1 MLSVRG
7 WARLL
12 MGTIAVAVLGLA
24 ACEEDDALYGPLV
37 DTAPPVVS
45 ISDALA
51 TGDTLTTTVD
61 AEDFI
66 ALAFVVTEIRRT
78 DAFETVITAAGDT
91 LVLGQLIAVDTTR
104 FVGRTVQ
111 ATVSVTFYTG
121 FTNPT
126 NVQVRAV
133 AVDSQD
139 NEATASAVVTVPG
152 SEGGVLGAPTI
163 SIYSPLP
170 NSTVRDNT
178 LIRVGV
184 RASDPSGLQQLNVIL
199 TNPAAI
205 PPAIPAADTIRF
217 AVFRTDVD
225 TLLDFFIPQG
235 ALGTLTITAEAINL
249 NTLSAQ
255 AQISV
260 TVATEVPDDANP
272 PIVSMLVTGGTQR
285 RQDEPPRMEVDD
297 SLLFNVIALDQE
309 TAITRVGVTVIVRN
323 DTPTGA
329 VIDTIFVDSVMNPAI
344 SGTVPVTFG
353 MMPLDLPATV
363 FTEAD
368 VPDTLFFELT
378 GWAFDAGSP
387 TANCGATVDP
397 AGSEASLA
405 CTGTGPVHALGIQG
419 GFLERLIVAGRTVGI
434 PQGALIADAI
444 VDTLRELMLLSDF
457 NFGIVRPFD
466 LRNEVF
472 LDNVAVGSDPW
483 GVGID
488 LTEDRLLVGNSGGT
502 NISVVDL
509 GPRSPGTPAVGSE
522 IDRYQTQ
529 DLKVFQVDESYD
541 AIGRKIFPVTFYDY
555 SDRPQFLAQ
564 AANGFILFS
573 TVPALADNP
582 GSIREYDPVDRE
594 IRFFVGYAGR
604 SNPGNPQ
611 IQIINADSVFSI
623 NGARQFVVCDH
634 TRGNFA
640 NRSCITANDSLSD
653 ATLQVAAK
661 IAAENWDVEIF
672 TDLNIGSIGLTDTT
686 LVAASGDR
694 QFIAFGEGDTPGRA
708 GRVMLY
714 RSADGSISNGL
725 QVTDL
730 VGNAEEKV
738 FGIAMNRDGSLGVVR
753 GTMAYFFGPDP
764 SGQNVLR
771 MLGTNSRINPNGA
784 GAALHPDNDITA
796 APPVGDDPSRRL
808 TFLGSGDARVE
819 IVDAFHYE
827 TPRGNLLIRDPI
839 LGPLRISRRLPP
851 DPAGVILKL
860 YGITENGVVVIPVK
874 DTDIIPF

>member
-12 MGTIAVAVLGLA
+12 MGTMAVAVLGLA
-24 ACEEDDALYGPLV
+24 ACEEDDAVYGPLV

-45 ISDALA
+45 ITNAQTA
-51 TGDTLTTTVD
+51 GDTLVTTVD

-66 ALAFVVTEIRRT
+66 ALAYVVTELRRT
-78 DAFETVITAAGDT
+78 DQFETVITAEGDT
-91 LVLGQLIAVDTTR
+91 IVLGRLIAVDTTR

-121 FTNPT
+121 LTQPT
-126 NVQVRAV
+126 DIEIRAV

-139 NEATASAVVTVPG
+139 NEASTSAVVTVGGGPG
-152 SEGGVLGAPTI
+152 GPLGAPTI
-163 SIYSPLP
+163 AIYSPLP

-178 LIRVGV
+178 LIRVGI
-184 RASDPSGLQQLNVIL
+184 RASDESGLQQLNVVL
-199 TNPAAI
+199 TNPAAS

-249 NTLSAQ
+249 NTLSAL
-255 AQISV
+255 AQIDV
-260 TVATEVPDDANP
+260 TVSTEVPDDANP

-285 RQDEPPRMEVDD
+285 RQDEPMRMEVDD
-297 SLLFNVIALDQE
+297 SLLFNIVALDQE
-309 TAITRVGVTVIVRN
+309 TAITRVGVTIIVRN
-323 DTPTGA
+323 NKSTGT
-329 VIDTIFVDSVMNPAI
+329 VIDTVFVDSVMNPAI

-353 MMPLDLPATV
+353 MMPLDLPASV

-378 GWAFDAGSP
+378 GWAFDAAP

-397 AGSEASLA
+397 LGSDASLQ

-434 PQGALIADAI
+434 PQGALIADAV
-444 VDTLRELMLLSDF
+444 VDTIRELMLLSDF

-466 LRNEVF
+466 LRNEIF
-472 LDNVAVGSDPW
+472 LDNIPVGSDPW

-488 LTEDRLLVGNSGGT
+488 LSEDRLLVGNSGGT

-509 GPRSPGTPAVGSE
+509 GPRSPGSPVPGNE

-529 DLKVFQVDESYD
+529 DLKVFKVDEAYD
-541 AIGRKIFPVTFYDY
+541 AIGRRIFPVEYFDY

-564 AANGFILFS
+564 AANTYILFS
-573 TVPALADNP
+573 TVPAMDNLP
-582 GSIREYDPVDRE
+582 GTIREYDPTQRE

-604 SNPGNPQ
+604 ANPGNPQ

-640 NRSCITANDSLSD
+640 NRSCIIASDSLSD
-653 ATLQVAAK
+653 ATWQVFAK
-661 IAAENWDVEIF
+661 VLGDGWDVEIF
-672 TDLNIGSIGLTDTT
+672 TDLDIESIGLTDTT

-694 QFIAFGEGDTPGRA
+694 EYISFGEGDTPGRA
-708 GRVMLY
+708 GRIMLY

-738 FGIAMNRDGSLGVVR
+738 FGLAMNLDGSLGVVR
-753 GTMAYFFGPDP
+753 GTMAYFYGPDP
-764 SGQNVLR
+764 SGVNVLR
-771 MLGTNSRINPNGA
+771 MLGTNDRINPDGA

-796 APPVGDDPSRRL
+796 APPAGDDPSRRL
-808 TFLGSGDARVE
+808 TFLGSGDARIE

-827 TPRGNLLIRDPI
+827 APRGSLLIRDPI
-839 LGPLRISRRLPP
+839 LGPLRISRRLAP
-851 DPAGVILKL
+851 DPPGVILKL
-860 YGITENGVVVIPVK
+860 YGITEHGVVVIPVK

>member
-1 MLSVRG
+1 
-7 WARLL
+7 
-12 MGTIAVAVLGLA
+12 VAVLGLA

-45 ISDALA
+45 ITNAQSA
-51 TGDTLTTTVD
+51 GDTLITTVD

-66 ALAFVVTEIRRT
+66 ALAFVVTELRRT
-78 DAFETVITAAGDT
+78 DQFETVITATGDT
-91 LVLGQLIAVDTTR
+91 IVLGRLIAVDTTR

-111 ATVSVTFYTG
+111 ASVTVTFFTG
-121 FTNPT
+121 LTNPT
-126 NVQVRAV
+126 NVEIRAV
-133 AVDSQD
+133 AVDSQE
-139 NEATASAVVTVPG
+139 NEATASAVVTVGGGPG
-152 SEGGVLGAPTI
+152 GPLGAPTI

-178 LIRVGV
+178 LIRVGI
-184 RASDPSGLQQLNVIL
+184 RASDESGLQQLNVVL
-199 TNPAAI
+199 TNPAAN

-249 NTLSAQ
+249 NTLSAL

-297 SLLFNVIALDQE
+297 SLLFNIVALDQE
-309 TAITRVGVTVIVRN
+309 TAITRVGVTVVVRN
-323 DTPTGA
+323 DKTTGT
-329 VIDTIFVDSVMNPAI
+329 VIDTIFMDSVMNPAI
-344 SGTVPVTFG
+344 SGTVPVTFA

-378 GWAFDAGSP
+378 GWAFDAAP

-397 AGSEASLA
+397 VGSVASLA
-405 CTGTGPVHALGIQG
+405 CSGTGPVHASGIQG

-434 PQGALIADAI
+434 PQGALIADAV

-466 LRNEVF
+466 LRNEIF
-472 LDNVAVGSDPW
+472 LDNVPVGSDPW

-509 GPRSPGTPAVGSE
+509 GPRSPGSPAVGTE

-529 DLKVFQVDESYD
+529 DLKVYQVDEAFD
-541 AIGRKIFPVTFYDY
+541 ARGDKIFPVIHFDY

-573 TVPALADNP
+573 TVPALPNLE
-582 GSIREYDPVDRE
+582 GTIREFDPVQRE
-594 IRFFVGYAGR
+594 IRFFIGYADTDARIGT
-604 SNPGNPQ
+604 PQ
-611 IQIINADSVFSI
+611 IQITNADSVFAI

-640 NRSCITANDSLSD
+640 NRSCIIANDSLED
-653 ATLQVAAK
+653 ATIQVAAK

-672 TDLNIGSIGLTDTT
+672 SNLDIGSIGLTDTT

-694 QFIAFGEGDTPGRA
+694 QFIALGEGDTPGRA
-708 GRVMLY
+708 GRVFLY
-714 RSADGSISNGL
+714 RSVDGSLTNGRM
-725 QVTDL
+725 VDDL
-730 VGNAEEKV
+730 TGNAEEKV
-738 FGIAMNRDGSLGVVR
+738 FGLALNRDGSVGVVR
-753 GTMAYFFGPDP
+753 GTMAFFFGADP
-764 SGQNVLR
+764 SGVNVLR
-771 MLGTNSRINPNGA
+771 MLGSNDRINPVGA
-784 GAALHPDNDITA
+784 GASLHPDNDITA
-796 APPVGDDPSRRL
+796 SPPAGDDPSRRL
-808 TFLGSGDARVE
+808 TFLGSGDARIE

-827 TPRGNLLIRDPI
+827 VPRGALIIRDPI

-851 DPAGVILKL
+851 DPPGVILKL

>member
-12 MGTIAVAVLGLA
+12 MGTMAVTVIGLA
-24 ACEEDDALYGPLV
+24 ACQEDDALYGPLV

-45 ISDALA
+45 ITDAQTA
-51 TGDTLTTTVD
+51 GDTLTTTVD

-78 DAFETVITAAGDT
+78 DQFETVITEAGDT
-91 LVLGQLIAVDTTR
+91 IVLGRLIAVDTTR

-111 ATVSVTFYTG
+111 ATVSVTFFTG
-121 FTNPT
+121 FTTPT
-126 NVQVRAV
+126 NVQIRAI

-139 NEATASAVVTVPG
+139 NEATASAVVTVAG
-152 SEGGVLGAPTI
+152 TTGGPLGAPTI

-184 RASDPSGLQQLNVIL
+184 RATDPSGLQQLNVVL
-199 TNPAAI
+199 TNPAAS

-260 TVATEVPDDANP
+260 TVATEVPDDTNP

-285 RQDEPPRMEVDD
+285 RTDEPPRMEVDD
-297 SLLFNVIALDQE
+297 SLLFNITALDQE

-323 DTPTGA
+323 DKTTGT
-329 VIDTIFVDSVMNPAI
+329 VIDTIFMDSVMSPAI
-344 SGTVPVTFG
+344 SGTVPVNFG

-368 VPDTLFFELT
+368 VPDTLFFQLT
-378 GWAFDAGSP
+378 GWAFDAATP

-397 AGSEASLA
+397 EGSVASLA
-405 CTGTGPVHALGIQG
+405 CSGGGPVHALGVQG

-434 PQGALIADAI
+434 PQGALIADAV
-444 VDTLRELMLLSDF
+444 VDTIRELMLLSDF

-472 LDNVAVGSDPW
+472 LDNVPVGSDPW

-509 GPRSPGTPAVGSE
+509 GPRSPGAPAVGNE
-522 IDRYQTQ
+522 IDRFQTQ
-529 DLKVFQVDESYD
+529 DIKVFRVEEKPD
-541 AIGRKIFPVTFYDY
+541 ALFVKIFPVTPFDY

-573 TVPALADNP
+573 TVPAKAGLA
-582 GSIREYDPVDRE
+582 GTIREYDPIDRE
-594 IRFFVGYAGR
+594 IRFFVDYADR
-604 SNPGNPQ
+604 ASFANPQ
-611 IQIINADSVFSI
+611 IQIINADSVLEI
-623 NGARQFVVCDH
+623 NGARQFAVCDH
-634 TRGNFA
+634 TRGNFG
-640 NRSCITANDSLSD
+640 NPSCIIANDSLAD

-661 IAAENWDVEIF
+661 ILSDGWDVEIF
-672 TDLNIGSIGLTDTT
+672 SNLDIGSIALTDTT

-694 QFIAFGEGDTPGRA
+694 EYIAFGEGDTPGRA

-714 RSADGSISNGL
+714 RSADESLSNGL

-730 VGNAEEKV
+730 TGNAEEKV
-738 FGIAMNRDGSLGVVR
+738 FGLALNLDGSVGVVR

-764 SGQNVLR
+764 SGINVLR
-771 MLGTNSRINPNGA
+771 MLGTNDRINPDGA

-796 APPVGDDPSRRL
+796 APPAGNDPSRRL

-827 TPRGNLLIRDPI
+827 VPRGNLLIRDPI

-860 YGITENGVVVIPVK
+860 YGITANGVVVIPVK

>member
-12 MGTIAVAVLGLA
+12 MGTMAVAVLGLA
-24 ACEEDDALYGPLV
+24 ACEEDDAVYGPLV

-45 ISDALA
+45 ITNAQTA
-51 TGDTLTTTVD
+51 GDTLTTTVD

-66 ALAFVVTEIRRT
+66 ALAFVVTELRRT
-78 DAFETVITAAGDT
+78 DQFETVITAAGDT
-91 LVLGQLIAVDTTR
+91 IVLGRLIAVDTTR
-104 FVGRTVQ
+104 FAGRTVQ
-111 ATVSVTFYTG
+111 ASVSVTFFTG
-121 FTNPT
+121 LTNPT
-126 NVQVRAV
+126 DVQIRAI

-139 NEATASAVVTVPG
+139 NEASATAVVTVGGGPG
-152 SEGGVLGAPTI
+152 GPLGAPTI

-178 LIRVGV
+178 LIRVGI
-184 RASDPSGLQQLNVIL
+184 RASDESGLQQLNVVL
-199 TNPAAI
+199 TNPAAN

-249 NTLSAQ
+249 NTLSAL

-272 PIVSMLVTGGTQR
+272 PIVSMLVTGGTER

-297 SLLFNVIALDQE
+297 SLLFNIVALDQE
-309 TAITRVGVTVIVRN
+309 TAITRVGVTVVVRN
-323 DTPTGA
+323 NKTTGT
-329 VIDTIFVDSVMNPAI
+329 VIDTIFMDSVMNPAI

-378 GWAFDAGSP
+378 GWAFDAAP

-397 AGSEASLA
+397 EGSVASLA
-405 CTGTGPVHALGIQG
+405 CSGTGPVHASGIQG

-434 PQGALIADAI
+434 PQGALIADAV

-466 LRNEVF
+466 LRNELF
-472 LDNVAVGSDPW
+472 LDNVPVGSDPW

-509 GPRSPGTPAVGSE
+509 GPRSPGSPAVGNE
-522 IDRYQTQ
+522 VDRYQTQ
-529 DLKVFQVDESYD
+529 DLKVYQVDEAFD
-541 AIGRKIFPVTFYDY
+541 AIGRKIFPVTFFDY

-564 AANGFILFS
+564 AASGFILFS
-573 TVPALADNP
+573 TVPAEANLP
-582 GSIREYDPVDRE
+582 GTIREYDPVDRE

-604 SNPGNPQ
+604 ANPGNPQ
-611 IQIINADSVFSI
+611 IQIINADSVFAI
-623 NGARQFVVCDH
+623 NGARQFIVCDH
-634 TRGNFA
+634 TRGNFGNA
-640 NRSCITANDSLSD
+640 SCIIASDSLSD
-653 ATLQVAAK
+653 ATIQVAAK
-661 IAAENWDVEIF
+661 IAGDGWDVEIF
-672 TDLNIGSIGLTDTT
+672 TDLDIGSIGLTDTT

-694 QFIAFGEGDTPGRA
+694 EFIAFGEGDTPGRA

-738 FGIAMNRDGSLGVVR
+738 FGLAMNLDGSLGVVR

-764 SGQNVLR
+764 SGVNVLR
-771 MLGTNSRINPNGA
+771 MLGTNDRINPVGA

-796 APPVGDDPSRRL
+796 SPPAGDDPSRRL
-808 TFLGSGDARVE
+808 TFLGSGDARIE

-827 TPRGNLLIRDPI
+827 APRGALIIRDPI
-839 LGPLRISRRLPP
+839 LGPLRISRSLPP
-851 DPAGVILKL
+851 DPPGVILKL

>member
-1 MLSVRG
+1 M
-7 WARLL
+7 
-12 MGTIAVAVLGLA
+12 AVAVLGLA
-24 ACEEDDALYGPLV
+24 ACEEDDAVYGPLV

-45 ISDALA
+45 ITNAQTA
-51 TGDTLTTTVD
+51 GDTLTTTVD

-66 ALAFVVTEIRRT
+66 ALAFVVTELRRT
-78 DAFETVITAAGDT
+78 DQFETVITAAGDT
-91 LVLGQLIAVDTTR
+91 IVLGRLIAVDTTR
-104 FVGRTVQ
+104 FAGRTVQ
-111 ATVSVTFYTG
+111 ASVSVTFFTG
-121 FTNPT
+121 LTNPT
-126 NVQVRAV
+126 DVQIRAI

-139 NEATASAVVTVPG
+139 NEASATAVVTVGGGPG
-152 SEGGVLGAPTI
+152 GPLGAPTI

-178 LIRVGV
+178 LIRVGI
-184 RASDPSGLQQLNVIL
+184 RASDESGLQQLNVVL
-199 TNPAAI
+199 TNPAAN

-249 NTLSAQ
+249 NTLSAL

-272 PIVSMLVTGGTQR
+272 PIVSMLVTGGTER

-297 SLLFNVIALDQE
+297 SLLFNIVALDQE
-309 TAITRVGVTVIVRN
+309 TAITRVGVTVVVRN
-323 DTPTGA
+323 NKTTGT
-329 VIDTIFVDSVMNPAI
+329 VIDTIFMDSVMNPAI

-378 GWAFDAGSP
+378 GWAFDAAP

-397 AGSEASLA
+397 EGSVASLA
-405 CTGTGPVHALGIQG
+405 CSGTGPVHASGIQG

-434 PQGALIADAI
+434 PQGALIADAV

-466 LRNEVF
+466 LRNELF
-472 LDNVAVGSDPW
+472 LDNVPVGSDPW

-509 GPRSPGTPAVGSE
+509 GPRSPGSPAVGNE
-522 IDRYQTQ
+522 VDRYQTQ
-529 DLKVFQVDESYD
+529 DLKVYQVDEAFD
-541 AIGRKIFPVTFYDY
+541 AIGRKIFPVTFFDY

-564 AANGFILFS
+564 AASGFILFS
-573 TVPALADNP
+573 TVPAEANLP
-582 GSIREYDPVDRE
+582 GTIREYDPVDRE

-604 SNPGNPQ
+604 ANPGNPQ
-611 IQIINADSVFSI
+611 IQIINADSVFAI
-623 NGARQFVVCDH
+623 NGARQFIVCDH
-634 TRGNFA
+634 TRGNFGNA
-640 NRSCITANDSLSD
+640 SCIIASDSLSD
-653 ATLQVAAK
+653 ATIQVAAK
-661 IAAENWDVEIF
+661 IAGDGWDVEIF
-672 TDLNIGSIGLTDTT
+672 TDLDIGSIGLTDTT

-694 QFIAFGEGDTPGRA
+694 EFIAFGEGDTPGRA

-738 FGIAMNRDGSLGVVR
+738 FGLAMNLDGSLGVVR

-764 SGQNVLR
+764 SGVNVLR
-771 MLGTNSRINPNGA
+771 MLGTNDRINPVGA

-796 APPVGDDPSRRL
+796 SPPAGDDPSRRL
-808 TFLGSGDARVE
+808 TFLGSGDARIE

-827 TPRGNLLIRDPI
+827 APRGALIIRDPI
-839 LGPLRISRRLPP
+839 LGPLRISRSLPP
-851 DPAGVILKL
+851 DPPGVILKL

>member
-12 MGTIAVAVLGLA
+12 MGTMAVTVLGLA

-37 DTAPPVVS
+37 DTAAPVVS
-45 ISDALA
+45 ISDAQTA
-51 TGDTLTTTVD
+51 GDTLTTTVD

-66 ALAFVVTEIRRT
+66 ALALVVTEIRRT
-78 DAFETVITAAGDT
+78 DAFQIVITEAGDT
-91 LVLGQLIAVDTTR
+91 IRLGQLIAVDTTR

-111 ATVSVTFYTG
+111 ATVSVTFFTG
-121 FTNPT
+121 FTTPT
-126 NVQVRAV
+126 NVQIRAI

-139 NEATASAVVTVPG
+139 NEAIATAIVTVAG
-152 SEGGVLGAPTI
+152 TTGGPLGAPTI

-178 LIRVGV
+178 LIRVGI
-184 RASDPSGLQQLNVIL
+184 RATDPSGLQQINVVL
-199 TNPAAI
+199 TNPAAS
-205 PPAIPAADTIRF
+205 PPAVPAADTIRF

-260 TVATEVPDDANP
+260 TVATEVPDDTNP

-285 RQDEPPRMEVDD
+285 RTDEPPRMEVDD
-297 SLLFNVIALDQE
+297 SLLFNITALDQE

-323 DTPTGA
+323 DKTTGS
-329 VIDTIFVDSVMNPAI
+329 VIDTIFMDSVMNPAI
-344 SGTVPVTFG
+344 SGTVPLTFG

-368 VPDTLFFELT
+368 VPDTLFFQLT
-378 GWAFDAGSP
+378 GWAFDAATP

-397 AGSEASLA
+397 EGSEASLT
-405 CTGTGPVHALGIQG
+405 CSGTGPVHAQGIQG

-434 PQGALIADAI
+434 PQGALIADAV
-444 VDTLRELMLLSDF
+444 VDTIRELMLLSDF

-472 LDNVAVGSDPW
+472 LDNVPVGSAPW

-488 LTEDRLLVGNSGGT
+488 LTEDRLFVGNSGGT

-509 GPRSPGTPAVGSE
+509 GPRTPGSPAVGTE
-522 IDRYQTQ
+522 IDRFQTQ
-529 DLKVFQVDESYD
+529 DLKVFQVDETFD
-541 AIGRKIFPVTFYDY
+541 VRGDKIFPVTFFDY

-573 TVPALADNP
+573 TVPASPNLE
-582 GSIREYDPVDRE
+582 GTIREFDPVQRE
-594 IRFFVGYAGR
+594 IRFFIGYADTDAR
-604 SNPGNPQ
+604 IGNPQ
-611 IQIINADSVFSI
+611 IQITNADSVFSI

-640 NRSCITANDSLSD
+640 NRSCIIANDSLSD
-653 ATLQVAAK
+653 ATIQVAAK
-661 IAAENWDVEIF
+661 IAAENWDVEIYSNL
-672 TDLNIGSIGLTDTT
+672 DIGTIGLTDTT

-694 QFIAFGEGDTPGRA
+694 QFVTFGEGDTPGRA
-708 GRVMLY
+708 GRVFLY
-714 RSADGSISNGL
+714 RSVDGSLSNDL

-730 VGNAEEKV
+730 TGNAEEKV
-738 FGIAMNRDGSLGVVR
+738 FGLSLNLDGSKGVVR
-753 GTMAYFFGPDP
+753 GTKAFFFGPDP
-764 SGQNVLR
+764 SGINALR
-771 MLGTNSRINPNGA
+771 MLGTNDNINPDGA
-784 GAALHPDNDITA
+784 GAALHPDNDIADQCATCF
-796 APPVGDDPSRRL
+796 PEHRL
-808 TFLGSGDARVE
+808 TFLGSGDARIEV
-819 IVDAFHYE
+819 VDSWHYSIS
-827 TPRGNLLIRDPI
+827 RGQVIIRDPI
-839 LGPLRISRRLPP
+839 IGPLRISRRLPP

>member
-12 MGTIAVAVLGLA
+12 MGTMAVTVLGLA
-24 ACEEDDALYGPLV
+24 ACEEDDSLYGPLV

-45 ISDALA
+45 ISGAQTA
-51 TGDTLTTTVD
+51 GDTLTTTVD

-66 ALAFVVTEIRRT
+66 ALAFVVTELRRT
-78 DAFETVITAAGDT
+78 DQFETVITAEGDT
-91 LVLGQLIAVDTTR
+91 VVLGRLIAVDTTR
-104 FVGRTVQ
+104 FAGRTVQ
-111 ATVSVTFYTG
+111 ATVSTTFYTG

-126 NVQVRAV
+126 NVQIRAI
-133 AVDSQD
+133 AVDSQE
-139 NEATASAVVTVPG
+139 NEATASAVVTVGGGPG
-152 SEGGVLGAPTI
+152 GPIGAPTI

-184 RASDPSGLQQLNVIL
+184 RASDISGLQQLNVVL
-199 TNPAAI
+199 TNPAAS

-225 TLLDFFIPQG
+225 TLLDFFIPEG

-249 NTLSAQ
+249 NTLSSL
-255 AQISV
+255 AQIEV
-260 TVATEVPDDANP
+260 TVATEAPDDTNP

-297 SLLFNVIALDQE
+297 SLLFNIVALDQE
-309 TAITRVGVTVIVRN
+309 TAITRVGVTIVVRN
-323 DTPTGA
+323 NKTTGT
-329 VIDTIFVDSVMNPAI
+329 VIDTLFVDSVMSTAI
-344 SGTVPVTFG
+344 SGTVPVAFG
-353 MMPLDLPATV
+353 VRPLDLPAAV

-368 VPDTLFFELT
+368 IPDTLFFELT
-378 GWAFDAGSP
+378 GWAFDAATPS
-387 TANCGATVDP
+387 NCGATVDP
-397 AGSEASLA
+397 EGSEASLA
-405 CTGTGPVHALGIQG
+405 CTGTGPVHAAGIQG
-419 GFLERLIVAGRTVGI
+419 GFLERLIVAGRTIGI
-434 PQGALIADAI
+434 AQGALIADAV
-444 VDTLRELMLLSDF
+444 VDTIRELMLLSDF
-457 NFGIVRPFD
+457 NFGVVRPFD

-472 LDNVAVGSDPW
+472 LDNVPVGSDPW

-488 LTEDRLLVGNSGGT
+488 LTEDLLLVGNSGGT

-509 GPRSPGTPAVGSE
+509 GPRSPGSPAVGNE

-529 DLKVFQVDESYD
+529 DLKVFQVDEAYD

-564 AANGFILFS
+564 AANNYILYS
-573 TVPALADNP
+573 TVPARADLA
-582 GSIREYDPVDRE
+582 GTIREYDPVDRE

-604 SNPGNPQ
+604 ENPGNPQ

-640 NRSCITANDSLSD
+640 NASCIIASDSLSD
-653 ATLQVAAK
+653 ATIQVAAK

-672 TDLNIGSIGLTDTT
+672 TDLDIGSIALTDTT

-694 QFIAFGEGDTPGRA
+694 EYIAFGEGDTPGRA

-730 VGNAEEKV
+730 TGNAEEKV
-738 FGIAMNRDGSLGVVR
+738 FGLALNNDGSLGVVR

-764 SGQNVLR
+764 SGVNVLR
-771 MLGTNSRINPNGA
+771 MLGTNDRINPDGA

-796 APPVGDDPSRRL
+796 SPPEGDDPSRRL

-819 IVDAFHYE
+819 IVDAHFYE
-827 TPRGNLLIRDPI
+827 VPRGNLLIRDPI

-851 DPAGVILKL
+851 DPAEVILKL

>member
-1 MLSVRG
+1 M
-7 WARLL
+7 
-12 MGTIAVAVLGLA
+12 AVAVLGLA
-24 ACEEDDALYGPLV
+24 ACEEDDSLYGPLV

-45 ISDALA
+45 ISGAETA
-51 TGDTLTTTVD
+51 ADTLITTVD

-66 ALAFVVTEIRRT
+66 ALAFVVTELRRT
-78 DAFETVITAAGDT
+78 DQFETVITAEGDT
-91 LVLGQLIAVDTTR
+91 IVLGRLIAVDTTR

-111 ATVSVTFYTG
+111 ATVSTTFYTG

-126 NVQVRAV
+126 NVQIRAV

-139 NEATASAVVTVPG
+139 NEATASAVVTVGGGPG
-152 SEGGVLGAPTI
+152 GPTGAPTI

-178 LIRVGV
+178 LIRVGI
-184 RASDPSGLQQLNVIL
+184 RASDPSGLQQLNVVL
-199 TNPAAI
+199 TNPAAT

-225 TLLDFFIPQG
+225 TLLDFFIPEG

-249 NTLSAQ
+249 NTLSAL
-255 AQISV
+255 AQIEV
-260 TVATEVPDDANP
+260 TVATEAPDDTNP

-297 SLLFNVIALDQE
+297 SLLFNIVALDQE
-309 TAITRVGVTVIVRN
+309 TAITRVGVTMIVRN
-323 DTPTGA
+323 DRTSGT
-329 VIDTIFVDSVMNPAI
+329 VIDTIFVDSVMSTAI
-344 SGTVPVTFG
+344 SGTVPVAFALR
-353 MMPLDLPATV
+353 PLDLPAAV

-368 VPDTLFFELT
+368 IPDTLFFELT
-378 GWAFDAGSP
+378 GWAFDAATP
-387 TANCGATVDP
+387 PNCGATVDP
-397 AGSEASLA
+397 EGSEASLT
-405 CTGTGPVHALGIQG
+405 CTGTGPVHAAGIQG
-419 GFLERLIVAGRTVGI
+419 GFLERLIVAGRTIGI
-434 PQGALIADAI
+434 AQGALIADAV
-444 VDTLRELMLLSDF
+444 VDTIRELMLLSDF
-457 NFGIVRPFD
+457 NFGVVRPFD

-472 LDNVAVGSDPW
+472 LDNVPVGSDPW

-488 LTEDRLLVGNSGGT
+488 LTEDLLLVGNSGGT

-509 GPRSPGTPAVGSE
+509 GPRSPGSPAVGNE

-529 DLKVFQVDESYD
+529 DLKVFQVDEAYD
-541 AIGRKIFPVTFYDY
+541 AIGRKIFPVSFYDY

-564 AANGFILFS
+564 AANNYILFS
-573 TVPALADNP
+573 TVPAMADLP
-582 GSIREYDPVDRE
+582 GTIREYDPTDRE

-604 SNPGNPQ
+604 ENPGNPQ

-640 NRSCITANDSLSD
+640 NRSCIIASDSLSD
-653 ATLQVAAK
+653 ATWQVAAK
-661 IAAENWDVEIF
+661 IATEGWDVEIF
-672 TDLNIGSIGLTDTT
+672 TDLDIGSIALTDTT

-694 QFIAFGEGDTPGRA
+694 EYVAFGEGDTPGRA

-730 VGNAEEKV
+730 TGNAEEKV
-738 FGIAMNRDGSLGVVR
+738 FGLAMNLDGSLGVVR

-764 SGQNVLR
+764 SGINVLR
-771 MLGTNSRINPNGA
+771 MLGTNDRINPEGA

-796 APPVGDDPSRRL
+796 SPPEGDDPSRRL

-819 IVDAFHYE
+819 IVDAHFYE
-827 TPRGNLLIRDPI
+827 VPRGNVLIRDPI
-839 LGPLRISRRLPP
+839 LGPLRISRSLPP
-851 DPAGVILKL
+851 DPPEVILKL